1 MKTNNNKNANALDFE
16 RILAEVTEIRKD
28 DPIRAIYV
36 VDGHLKNAIL
46 SDDVADLEA
55 LRQNIIFQI
64 KKDNL
69 AVKTTLDTLSLIN
82 SLKGKKMD
90 YVFMLNY
97 NELKKRDDFEQY
109 AAEFQHFFNQHDFDS
124 AGFQTLI
131 YDLLQNK
138 QIDFDYSVRGQ
149 IINPKKLGSFLEN
162 TGISKMQAEIFATFD
177 KDIAKNKVARQ
188 VFSAYLFKNWVDIL
202 LRKTTHDYEQIINVV
217 NVLYGEKD
225 KSELNAE
232 EKAIYQI
239 FSK

>member
-1 MKTNNNKNANALDFE
+1 METNNNKNNNALDFDK
-16 RILAEVTEIRKD
+16 ILEEITLIRKD
-28 DPIRAIYV
+28 DPIKAIYK
-36 VDGHLKNAIL
+36 VDEYLKNAVL
-46 SDDVADLEA
+46 SDDIADLES

-69 AVKTTLDTLSLIN
+69 IVKTNLDTLSLIN
-82 SLKGKKMD
+82 SLKNKKMD

-97 NELKKRDDFEQY
+97 NELKGRDDFHKH
-109 AAEFQHFFNQHDFDS
+109 AAEFQHFFNQSDFDS
-124 AGFQTLI
+124 GGFQTLI

-138 QIDFDYSVRGQ
+138 EIDFDYLVNGQ

-162 TGISKMQAEIFATFD
+162 PGISKMQSEIFATFD
-177 KDIAKNKVARQ
+177 KDVAKNKVARQ

-202 LRKTTHDYEQIINVV
+202 LKKTTHDYEQIINVV

-225 KSELNAE
+225 ENELNNE